1 MRLLMLS
8 IVCGLLLGQSVHSQT
23 LDDIKKLEQLRKQLE
38 EMGRTPQEIEKIQKA
53 ESLTTFSD
61 TLSEIPEISE
71 EKIITPPPAP
81 EADEQAAPFSRLP
94 YFGFDVFSSARLD
107 LKPEIFGPVDRDY
120 PLGPGDE
127 LIITVWGEVEL
138 RHELIID
145 REGQIYIPKVGII
158 KAAGQSLAEL
168 IPRLKSTM
176 ARSYSSLS
184 NNRAFLDVALGKL
197 RAVQVYVVGDVNNPG
212 TFTVPALTS
221 VFSMLFYAGGV
232 GNSGSLRNIMLVRN
246 DEVIAALDFYD
257 FLRTGKKFPNVRIQN
272 YDVIV
277 VPSAQKRVSLDG
289 AVTKPAIY
297 ELKED
302 EGLIDLIHLA
312 GGLRSNAYVD
322 QLRIER
328 YVENRDQT
336 YLTVNYREL
345 RAQNENFALLNGDRV
360 FADTLNREIE
370 NIISVLG
377 PIYGPN
383 RFQYYKGFTIKELF
397 NQVDSIRGDAYLDRV
412 HITRTLPDRTRRIFS
427 INLNDFLRYEEQDFL
442 LAPGDQIIIQS
453 MRTLFPD
460 DSVRIFGAVNRPG
473 IYLLQKDMTLKDL
486 IFSAGGFTRDAL
498 ITRAEISRIDPAN
511 KDTKKL
517 ADLIFVPIDSNYTKS
532 LESRDDELFFL
543 EAFDNVF
550 IRSNSDW
557 ELQRN
562 VLLSGEVERPGVYTL
577 KSKTERITD
586 LIERAGGLKP
596 TAYLSGARFVR
607 TEGGVG
613 RIGIDFEKIFRNP
626 RSDENIFLQNG
637 DEIEVPEQLHTV
649 KVVGGVNFPSSVL
662 YERGKGLDYY
672 IKAAGGYVE
681 LADEKNVTIRLANGR
696 PVLRNRFLLWRYLS
710 DEITAGTTIYVPIL
724 VERESIDWSGAIRDA
739 AAILASVATT
749 ILIVDRLK

>member
-8 IVCGLLLGQSVHSQT
+8 MICALLLLPSGYSQT
-23 LDDIKKLEQLRKQLE
+23 LDDIKKLEQLRRQLE
-38 EMGRTPQEIEKIQKA
+38 EMGSPPQEIEKIQKA

-61 TLSEIPEISE
+61 TLSEFPEISQK
-71 EKIITPPPAP
+71 KIITPPLAPA
-81 EADEQAAPFSRLP
+81 ADDQDQARFRLP

-107 LKPEIFGPVDRDY
+107 FKPEIFGPVDRDY

-145 REGQIYIPKVGII
+145 REGQIYIPKVGVI

-168 IPRLKSTM
+168 TPRLKSIM

-197 RAVQVYVVGDVNNPG
+197 RAIKVYVVGEVNNPG
-212 TFTVPALTS
+212 LFTVPALSS
-221 VFSMLFYAGGV
+221 VFSLLFYAGGLR
-232 GNSGSLRNIMLVRN
+232 NSGSLRNIMLVRN
-246 DEVIAALDFYD
+246 DEVTATLDFYE

-289 AVTKPAIY
+289 AVIKPAIY
-297 ELKED
+297 ELKEN

-312 GGLRSNAYVD
+312 GGLLSNAYAD

-328 YVENRDQT
+328 YVQNRDQI

-345 RAQNENFALLNGDRV
+345 QAKNENFALLNGDRV

-370 NIISVLG
+370 NIITIFG

-383 RFQYYKGFTIKELF
+383 RFQYYKGFTIKKLF
-397 NQVDSIRGDAYLDRV
+397 SQVDSIRGDAYLDRV

-453 MRTLFPD
+453 MRTLFPE

-473 IYLLQKDMTLKDL
+473 TYLLQKGMTLKDL
-486 IFSAGGFTRDAL
+486 IFTAGGFTRDAL
-498 ITRAEISRIDPAN
+498 ITRAEISRIDPSN
-511 KDTKKL
+511 KDTQRL
-517 ADLIFVPIDSNYTKS
+517 AELIYVPLDSNYTKS

-557 ELQRN
+557 EMQRN
-562 VLLSGEVERPGVYTL
+562 VVLRGEVERPGIYTL

-586 LIERAGGLKP
+586 LIGRAGGLKP
-596 TAYLSGARFVR
+596 TAYLAGARFMR
-607 TEGGVG
+607 TDGDVG

-637 DEIEVPEQLHTV
+637 DEIEIPERLYTV

-681 LADEKNVTIRLANGR
+681 LADKKNVTIRLANGR
-696 PVLRNRFLLWRYLS
+696 PVTQHRFLLWKYLS
-710 DEITAGTTIYVPIL
+710 DDITAGSTIYVPL
-724 VERESIDWSGAIRDA
+724 LAEKKSIDWSGAIRDA